1 MKKLLTFGAA
11 ALLVTALALPAS
23 AEQQAVPP
31 DGPLKMELTKKPVTF
46 DHGIHTA
53 QQCAACHPSM
63 PAHFPPLEVNAAQRC
78 VVCHHPIDGEAPDP
92 GACSDCHAYDPKDKS
107 SNSYFGIIHA
117 RKVQEGTTTCLQ
129 CHYEVIKT
137 RPEKKQE
144 LTACVGS
151 ACHPKN

>member
-1 MKKLLTFGAA
+1 MKSLLTFGAA
-11 ALLVTALALPAS
+11 ALLVSALALPAF
-23 AEQQAVPP
+23 AEQPAVP
-31 DGPLKMELTKKPVTF
+31 DGPVKMELTKKPVMF

-53 QQCAACHPSM
+53 QQCSACHPTM
-63 PAHFPPLEVNAAQRC
+63 PAHFPPLEVNAGQRC
-78 VVCHHPIDGEAPDP
+78 VVCHHLIEGEYPDS
-92 GACSDCHAYDPKDKS
+92 ATCSDCHAYDPKDKS

-129 CHYEVIKT
+129 CHYEVIQT